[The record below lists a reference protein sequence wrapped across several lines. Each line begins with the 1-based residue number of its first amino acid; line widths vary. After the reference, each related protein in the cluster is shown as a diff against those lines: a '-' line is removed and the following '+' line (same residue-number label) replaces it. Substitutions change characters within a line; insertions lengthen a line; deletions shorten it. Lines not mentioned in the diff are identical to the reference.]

1 LGGAIRVQTL
11 VRYKPVN
18 LAGEVLAMKK
28 VAVFVKVVGRI
39 DGEQLFELVEQF
51 GMSVTDLLEET
62 LVYGECTPEEA
73 GQVVY
78 YSALFGDIM
87 AEITNQK

>member
-1 LGGAIRVQTL
+1 
-11 VRYKPVN
+11 
-18 LAGEVLAMKK
+18 MKK
-28 VAVFVKVVGRI
+28 VTVFVKVVGRI
-39 DGEQLFELVEQF
+39 DGKQLFELVEQF
-51 GMSVTDLLEET
+51 GMNVTDLLEET

-78 YSALFGDIM
+78 YSAIFGDIM